1 MIEAVRAWL
10 KRRRKKK
17 QIAKEVA
24 AAAGLIESIELAL
37 NVELYEWQRLYII
50 TGIWQPP
57 EGRRTGRTLAYIVRL
72 LIDQSKPLLMYDL
85 RAAMLYADN
94 PFKECQYKP
103 VPTHYAD
110 WFNGEVWGIYQKLTA
125 AGVPI
130 REVAFTGKHLQY
142 TRYRDDTGI
151 SW

>member
-1 MIEAVRAWL
+1 MIEALKAWL

-24 AAAGLIESIELAL
+24 AAEGLIESIELAL
-37 NVELYEWQRLYII
+37 NLELYEWQRLYII

-57 EGRRTGRTLAYIVRL
+57 EGRQHGRTLAYILRL
-72 LIDQSKPLLMYDL
+72 LLDQSKPLLMYGLSD
-85 RAAMLYADN
+85 AKAYADN
-94 PFKECQYKP
+94 PFTERQYAP

-110 WFNGEVWGIYQKLTA
+110 WFRGEIRDIHEQLRA
-125 AGVPI
+125 AGVPV
-130 REVAFTGKHLQY
+130 RELVFTHG
-142 TRYRDDTGI
+142 RDGEGI